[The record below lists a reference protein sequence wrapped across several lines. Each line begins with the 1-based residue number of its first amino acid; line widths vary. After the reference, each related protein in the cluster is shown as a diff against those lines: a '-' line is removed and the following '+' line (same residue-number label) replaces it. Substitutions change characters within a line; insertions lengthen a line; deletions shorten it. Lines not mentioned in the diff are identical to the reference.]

1 MSFSK
6 PFLILY
12 FWTWRHF
19 VWCRH
24 RIIDT
29 HHSGQIVDEVMS
41 WIILLMFLNHY
52 CSLEISLL
60 SFFLFHQN
68 PCANRRAPEIGSV
81 YIHQQFSNV
90 FIEYKQIVAHTSSTY
105 SCIHDELVKA
115 TEKRRN
121 GEEKHYKKS
130 LKIEK
135 NWRWSIFIC
144 LLVIML
150 DLVR

>member
-90 FIEYKQIVAHTSSTY
+90 FIEYKQTVALTSSTY

-115 TEKRRN
+115 TEKRRRKTLQEIN
-121 GEEKHYKKS
+121 ENWKKS
-130 LKIEK
+130 
-135 NWRWSIFIC
+135 RWSIFIC
-144 LLVIML
+144 SLVIML